1 MKKITKLMLVTIG
14 SITLAT
20 NASAA
25 SFNCHKASTK
35 VEHAIC
41 EDKYLSQ
48 KDGEMGR
55 VYHKALKH
63 ADIKHEQRDW
73 VKHRNRSC
81 GADQDCLYDLT
92 EDHIKDLKRVIKRT
106 AGTRKAHHKNVYF
119 PERGVVCDRK
129 SGFCADSYGIAMG
142 LTKEYLG
149 QKAEDKLLARVNKNN
164 LSLTSYTM
172 SNGIHCDSKKQA
184 CFVDRYTGSA
194 RNQHFTNKL
203 FR

>member
-1 MKKITKLMLVTIG
+1 MKKVTQLTLMAIAIMTFG
-14 SITLAT
+14 
-20 NASAA
+20 ASTGMAA

-55 VYHKALKH
+55 VYHEALKH

-81 GADQDCLYDLT
+81 GADQDCLYDST
-92 EDHIKDLKRVIKRT
+92 EAHIKDLKRIIKRT
-106 AGTRKAHHKNVYF
+106 GGTRKAHHKNVYF
-119 PERGVVCDRK
+119 PERGVVCDRTA
-129 SGFCADSYGIAMG
+129 GLCADSYGISMG

-149 QKAEDKLLARVNKNN
+149 QAAQDKLMSRKSHDN
-164 LSLTSYTM
+164 TRFDM
-172 SNGIHCDSKKQA
+172 SNGVFCNSKVRTCYQSKFQEK
-184 CFVDRYTGSA
+184 VDH
-194 RNQHFTNKL
+194 HFTNKL
-203 FR
+203 YR